1 LKFWHFSPVPR
12 ITQMRPQ
19 VRAISPLRAENPQ
32 RRDSLAERNGFELPV
47 PRMEPPDAGNN
58 RRERPVLHKVVDG
71 PVSGIWLEAA
81 WFGFGSGQCLLEHR
95 VGDED

>member
-1 LKFWHFSPVPR
+1 MRGIFDFSV
-12 ITQMRPQ
+12 
-19 VRAISPLRAENPQ
+19 ENANVEAWV
-32 RRDSLAERNGFELPV
+32 AERNGFELPV
-47 PRMEPPDAGNN
+47 PRMGPPDAGNN